1 MVDYNGLENRRAERH
16 RGFESLSLRKKSNL
30 MGCSFFLRMRTA
42 FSQFFQSLRFES
54 APTGRARIPLSPQTR
69 GISFLMPFLFVSSLG
84 RADFAD
90 CHEIDNHFED
100 VKIRQL
106 YTIDPIANDSP
117 PLKGRG
123 RGWGLCC
130 PLSPFISLYLPLSPS
145 ISLYLPLSPFISLYL
160 PLSPFIYFPLITD
173 PTPFPSP
180 AGAGNRRE
188 KQLSTR
194 NFMEYN
200 P

>member
-1 MVDYNGLENRRAERH
+1 MAIVA
-16 RGFESLSLRKKSNL
+16 SLSANKRH
-30 MGCSFFLRMRTA
+30 
-42 FSQFFQSLRFES
+42 Q
-54 APTGRARIPLSPQTR
+54 
-69 GISFLMPFLFVSSLG
+69 SFLMPFLFVSSLG

-90 CHEIDNHFED
+90 CHEIDNHVED

-130 PLSPFISLYLPLSPS
+130 PLSPFISLPPS
-145 ISLYLPLSPFISLYL
+145 LSLYILSHNHRPH
-160 PLSPFIYFPLITD
+160 PFPLPCRGGE
-173 PTPFPSP
+173 PTI
-180 AGAGNRRE
+180 ADRRE

-194 NFMEYN
+194 HFTEYN

>member
-1 MVDYNGLENRRAERH
+1 
-16 RGFESLSLRKKSNL
+16 
-30 MGCSFFLRMRTA
+30 
-42 FSQFFQSLRFES
+42 
-54 APTGRARIPLSPQTR
+54 
-69 GISFLMPFLFVSSLG
+69 MPFLFVSSLG

-130 PLSPFISLYLPLSPS
+130 PLSPFISLPLSPS
-145 ISLYLPLSPFISLYL
+145 
-160 PLSPFIYFPLITD
+160 IYFPLITD

-194 NFMEYN
+194 HFTEYN